1 MYLYIVFKIKR
12 FSIYLYIC
20 VSHTKSE
27 ESVESPG
34 SGITCGCEYNLFF
47 FFYIKCFLNCMLLIF
62 MGMLFEVI

>member
-27 ESVESPG
+27 ESIESPG

-47 FFYIKCFLNCMLLIF
+47 FFHKVFFKLYVAYFL
-62 MGMLFEVI
+62 GDVI